1 VSPKAKKREEEN
13 MPNALDI
20 YSEAMERFNHQVA
33 AYMDSLSE
41 ARKAYEEALQAS
53 GVIRK
58 TLTSGDEAIKSAMA
72 RLQEVAGGHLADKGQ
87 GPKLVEMPAQEE
99 LPVPLHQFR
108 EIEPK
113 EANEKMKDEVPVTAR
128 LKRIFP

>member
-1 VSPKAKKREEEN
+1 

-41 ARKAYEEALQAS
+41 ARKAYEEALRAS

-87 GPKLVEMPAQEE
+87 GPKLFEMPAQEE
-99 LPVPLHQFR
+99 IPVPLHQFR

-113 EANEKMKDEVPVTAR
+113 EANEMKDEVPVTAR
-128 LKRIFP
+128 IKRMFP